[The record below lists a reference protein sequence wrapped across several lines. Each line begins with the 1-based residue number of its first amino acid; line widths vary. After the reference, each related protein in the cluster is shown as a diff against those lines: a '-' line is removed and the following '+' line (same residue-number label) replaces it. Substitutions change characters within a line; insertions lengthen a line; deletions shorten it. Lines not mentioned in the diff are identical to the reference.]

1 MKEINEEISICLRN
15 GIKVYPIVYDK
26 NHMKV
31 EVDYNGRKKQSS
43 EIYNW
48 KTEQKQMQIKIIE
61 IYEEIAKR
69 IQNRG

>member
-1 MKEINEEISICLRN
+1 MKEINEEMSICFEN
-15 GIKVYPIVYDK
+15 GVKVYPVVYDR

-31 EVDYNGRKKQSS
+31 EVDYNGRKKQGS

-69 IQNRG
+69 IQNRR

>member
-1 MKEINEEISICLRN
+1 
-15 GIKVYPIVYDK
+15 
-26 NHMKV
+26 MKV